1 MTEKV
6 LPWLVFGALI
16 SVLPLGYA
24 YGDLMLRQQEA
35 SMAKVI
41 GNGELLVVVWVLCA
55 SALGELLGSGPKNP
69 LRKILVG
76 GVVLI
81 LIIFAALSFSSI
93 AEARAAKVPIN
104 DRLVVI
110 WSWWIFGVSVVSC
123 LICISCSEDR
133 A

>member
-1 MTEKV
+1 M
-6 LPWLVFGALI
+6 GAI
-16 SVLPLGYA
+16 VSVLPLAYA
-24 YGDLMLRQQEA
+24 YGDLMLRQQDA
-35 SMAKVI
+35 TMAKVI

-81 LIIFAALSFSSI
+81 LIIFAALFFSSI
-93 AEARAAKVPIN
+93 TEARATKIPID

-110 WSWWIFGVSVVSC
+110 WSWRTFGISLVAC
-123 LICISCSEDR
+123 LICISSSEDR
-133 A
+133 